1 MKIINNKLKSVF
13 NNLLKDYVE
22 ELKRNYNATI
32 DTKALDYLADK
43 LTIEAAKENNP
54 KLLTTVEK
62 NITKI
67 FMNGKIIILSESVDN
82 GLYENCFN
90 ISTER
95 DTNSK
100 KQVLLVQ
107 TDKYSYVLSNNGLF
121 KFGKDNNVYNYY
133 TFKDNG
139 EVDTKVKVDHNTGLL
154 ISKNEVWRFNT
165 EKERKQIESIY
176 NINYQDKESFN
187 KLLNPRKIS
196 TNLDITPKAYEN
208 VMYILSDKGK
218 IRRHNE
224 DSVTAIS
231 HPKDNSIKLL
241 AVADGMG
248 GHGYNNGKEASSY
261 TIEELEKWFNKLSYE
276 EISNSFSLQFG
287 LYKAIE
293 KINKDLWNRQEK
305 IGTTLTCAVV
315 THDKTIVIS
324 IGNSRCYIM
333 KDTNLKQVTDDD
345 TGLYERYK
353 KGKLTKDDLRFHPYH
368 KIIDEGLGLKDKISS
383 WKARPRV
390 FDNDK
395 YDKLLLF
402 TDGVTDCLSDEKIK
416 LIANTSKKEEIL
428 EKIIDEAVNVE
439 QEEPKN
445 ITLPEDFIV
454 YPTPGQ
460 DNTTGAILIKR

>member
-1 MKIINNKLKSVF
+1 METINHSYRNFFKK
-13 NNLLKDYVE
+13 LLKDYVE
-22 ELKRNYNATI
+22 ELKRNYNTTF

-43 LTIEAAKENNP
+43 LTIKATKESNH

-67 FMNGKIIILSESVDN
+67 FMNGKLIISSESVDN

-90 ISTER
+90 ISTKK
-95 DTNSK
+95 DTEE

-107 TDKYSYVLSNNGLF
+107 TDEYSYILSNNGLF
-121 KFGKDNNVYNYY
+121 KYGKDSNVYNYY
-133 TFKDNG
+133 TFKNNG
-139 EVDTKVKVDHNTGLL
+139 EIERKIKVDHNTGLL

-165 EKERKQIESIY
+165 EKERKYLEDVY
-176 NINYQDKESFN
+176 KINYQDEESFN
-187 KLLNPRKIS
+187 KLINLRRIS
-196 TNLDITPKAYEN
+196 TNLDITPKAYES
-208 VMYILSDKGK
+208 VMYTLSDKGK

-231 HPKDNSIKLL
+231 HPKDNSVKLL
-241 AVADGMG
+241 AVADGMS
-248 GHGYNNGKEASSY
+248 GYGNGKEASSY

-276 EISNSFSLQFG
+276 EITNSFSLQFG
-287 LYKAIE
+287 LYKTIE
-293 KINKDLWNRQEK
+293 KINKNLWDRQEE

-333 KDTNLKQVTDDD
+333 KDTNLKQITDDD
-345 TGLYERYK
+345 TKLYKSYK
-353 KGKLTKDDLRFHPYH
+353 EGRLTKDDLRVHPFRN
-368 KIIDEGLGLKDKISS
+368 IIEEGLGLSHKL
-383 WKARPRV
+383 WKAKPRV

-402 TDGVTDCLSDEKIK
+402 TNGVTDCLSDEKIK
-416 LIANTSKKEEIL
+416 LIANTSKKEKIL

-445 ITLPEDFIV
+445 ITLPEDFRV
-454 YPTPGQ
+454 YPTPGK
-460 DNTTGAILIKR
+460 DNATGAILIKR

>member
-1 MKIINNKLKSVF
+1 METINNSYKNYLKE
-13 NNLLKDYVE
+13 LLKEYVG

-32 DTKALDYLADK
+32 DTKALDYLAEK
-43 LTIEAAKENNP
+43 LTIEASKESNP

-67 FMNGKIIILSESVDN
+67 FMNGKLIISSESVDN

-90 ISTER
+90 ISTKK
-95 DTNSK
+95 DTEE

-107 TDKYSYVLSNNGLF
+107 ADEYSYILSNNGLF
-121 KFGKDNNVYNYY
+121 KYGKDSNVYNYY
-133 TFKDNG
+133 TFKNNG
-139 EVDTKVKVDHNTGLL
+139 EIERKIKVDHNTGLL

-165 EKERKQIESIY
+165 EKERKYLEDVY
-176 NINYQDKESFN
+176 KINYQDEESFN
-187 KLLNPRKIS
+187 KLINLRRIS
-196 TNLDITPKAYEN
+196 TNLDITPKAYES
-208 VMYILSDKGK
+208 VMYTLSDKGK

-231 HPKDNSIKLL
+231 HPKDNSVKLL
-241 AVADGMG
+241 AVADGMS
-248 GHGYNNGKEASSY
+248 GYGNGKEASSY

-276 EISNSFSLQFG
+276 EITNSFSLQFG
-287 LYKAIE
+287 LYKTIE
-293 KINKDLWNRQEK
+293 KINKNLWDRQEE

-333 KDTNLKQVTDDD
+333 KDTNLKQITDDD
-345 TGLYERYK
+345 TKLYKSYK
-353 KGKLTKDDLRFHPYH
+353 EGRLTKDDLRVHPFRN
-368 KIIDEGLGLKDKISS
+368 IIEEGLGLSHKL
-383 WKARPRV
+383 WKAKPRV

-402 TDGVTDCLSDEKIK
+402 TNGVTDCLSDEKIK
-416 LIANTSKKEEIL
+416 LIANTSKKEKIL

-445 ITLPEDFIV
+445 ITLPEDFRV
-454 YPTPGQ
+454 YPTPGK
-460 DNTTGAILIKR
+460 DNATGAILIKR

>member
-1 MKIINNKLKSVF
+1 METINNSYK
-13 NNLLKDYVE
+13 NNLKELLKEYVG

-43 LTIEAAKENNP
+43 LTIEASKESNP
-54 KLLTTVEK
+54 KLLTTVEN

-67 FMNGKIIILSESVDN
+67 FMNGKLIISSESVDN

-90 ISTER
+90 ISTKK
-95 DTNSK
+95 DTEE

-107 TDKYSYVLSNNGLF
+107 ADEYSYILSNNGLF
-121 KFGKDNNVYNYY
+121 KYGKDSNVYNYY
-133 TFKDNG
+133 TFKNNG
-139 EVDTKVKVDHNTGLL
+139 EIERKIKVDHNTGLL

-165 EKERKQIESIY
+165 EKERKYLEDVY
-176 NINYQDKESFN
+176 KINYQDEESFN
-187 KLLNPRKIS
+187 KLINLRRIS
-196 TNLDITPKAYEN
+196 TNLDITPKAYES
-208 VMYILSDKGK
+208 VMYTLSDKGK

-231 HPKDNSIKLL
+231 HPKDNSVKLL
-241 AVADGMG
+241 AVADGMS
-248 GHGYNNGKEASSY
+248 GYGNGKEASSY

-287 LYKAIE
+287 LYKTIE
-293 KINKDLWNRQEK
+293 KINKDLRDRQEK

-324 IGNSRCYIM
+324 IGDSRCYIM
-333 KDTNLKQVTDDD
+333 KDTNIKQITSDD
-345 TGLYERYK
+345 TKIYEDYINGIISK
-353 KGKLTKDDLRFHPYH
+353 NDLRFYQYNVL
-368 KIIDEGLGLKDKISS
+368 DESLGLHHKLSS
-383 WKARPRV
+383 WKAKPKL

-402 TDGVTDCLSDEKIK
+402 TDGVTDCLSDDRIK
-416 LIANTSKKEEIL
+416 LIANTYKKEEIL

-439 QEEPKN
+439 QEIPKDLS
-445 ITLPEDFIV
+445 IPKSSRT
-454 YPTPGQ
+454 YPIPGQ
-460 DNTTGAILIKR
+460 DNATGAILIKR

>member
-1 MKIINNKLKSVF
+1 METINNSYKNYLKG
-13 NNLLKDYVE
+13 LLKEYVG
-22 ELKRNYNATI
+22 ELKRNYNTTI

-43 LTIEAAKENNP
+43 LTIEASKENNP
-54 KLLTTVEK
+54 KLLTTIEK

-67 FMNGKIIILSESVDN
+67 FMNGKLIISSESVDN

-90 ISTER
+90 ISTKK
-95 DTNSK
+95 DTEE

-107 TDKYSYVLSNNGLF
+107 TDEYSYILSNNGLF
-121 KFGKDNNVYNYY
+121 KYGKDSNVYNYY

-139 EVDTKVKVDHNTGLL
+139 EIERKVKVDHNTGLL

-165 EKERKQIESIY
+165 EKERKYLEDVY
-176 NINYQDKESFN
+176 KINYQDKESFN
-187 KLLNPRKIS
+187 KLINLRRIS
-196 TNLDITPKAYEN
+196 TNLDITPKAYEC
-208 VMYILSDKGK
+208 VMYTLSDKGK

-241 AVADGMG
+241 AVADGVV
-248 GHGYNNGKEASSY
+248 GYGNGKEASSY
-261 TIEELEKWFNKLSYE
+261 TIAELENWFNKLSYE
-276 EISNSFSLQFG
+276 EITNSFSLQFG
-287 LYKAIE
+287 LYKTIE
-293 KINKDLWNRQEK
+293 KINKNLWDRQEE

-333 KDTNLKQVTDDD
+333 KDTNLKQITDDD
-345 TGLYERYK
+345 TKLYKSYK
-353 KGKLTKDDLRFHPYH
+353 EGRLTKDDLRVHPFRN
-368 KIIDEGLGLKDKISS
+368 IIEEGLGLSHKL
-383 WKARPRV
+383 WKAKPRV

-402 TDGVTDCLSDEKIK
+402 TNGVTDCLSDEKIK
-416 LIANTSKKEEIL
+416 LIANTSKKEKIL

-445 ITLPEDFIV
+445 ITLPEDFRV
-454 YPTPGQ
+454 YPTPGK
-460 DNTTGAILIKR
+460 DNATGAILIKR

>member
-1 MKIINNKLKSVF
+1 METINNSYRNYLKE
-13 NNLLKDYVE
+13 LLKEYVG

-32 DTKALDYLADK
+32 DTKALDYLAEK
-43 LTIEAAKENNP
+43 LTIEVAKESNP

-67 FMNGKIIILSESVDN
+67 FMNGKLIISSESVDN

-90 ISTER
+90 ISTKK
-95 DTNSK
+95 DTEE

-107 TDKYSYVLSNNGLF
+107 TDEYSYILSNNGLF
-121 KFGKDNNVYNYY
+121 KYGKDSNVYNYY
-133 TFKDNG
+133 TFKNNG
-139 EVDTKVKVDHNTGLL
+139 EIERKIKVDHNTGLL

-165 EKERKQIESIY
+165 EKERKYLEDVY
-176 NINYQDKESFN
+176 KINYQDEESFN
-187 KLLNPRKIS
+187 KLINLRRIS
-196 TNLDITPKAYEN
+196 TNLDITPKAYES
-208 VMYILSDKGK
+208 VMYTLSDKGK

-241 AVADGMG
+241 AVADGIV
-248 GHGYNNGKEASSY
+248 GYGNGKEASSY
-261 TIEELEKWFNKLSYE
+261 TIAELENWFNKLSYE
-276 EISNSFSLQFG
+276 EITNSFSLQFG
-287 LYKAIE
+287 LYKTIE
-293 KINKDLWNRQEK
+293 KINKNLWDRQEE

-315 THDKTIVIS
+315 THDKTIVIN

-333 KDTNLKQVTDDD
+333 KDTNLKQITDDD
-345 TGLYERYK
+345 TKLYKSYK
-353 KGKLTKDDLRFHPYH
+353 EGRLTKDDLRVHPFRN
-368 KIIDEGLGLKDKISS
+368 IIEEGLGLSHKL
-383 WKARPRV
+383 WKAKPRV

-402 TDGVTDCLSDEKIK
+402 TNGVTDCLSDDKIK

-445 ITLPEDFIV
+445 ITLPEDFRV
-454 YPTPGQ
+454 YPTPGK
-460 DNTTGAILIKR
+460 DNATGAILIKR

>member
-1 MKIINNKLKSVF
+1 METINNSYRNYLKE
-13 NNLLKDYVE
+13 LLKEYVG

-43 LTIEAAKENNP
+43 LTIEASKESNP

-67 FMNGKIIILSESVDN
+67 FMNGKLIISSESVDN

-90 ISTER
+90 ISTKK
-95 DTNSK
+95 DTEE

-107 TDKYSYVLSNNGLF
+107 ADEYSYILSNNGLF
-121 KFGKDNNVYNYY
+121 KYGKDSNVYNYY
-133 TFKDNG
+133 TFKNNG
-139 EVDTKVKVDHNTGLL
+139 EIERKIKVDHNTGLL

-165 EKERKQIESIY
+165 EKERKYLEDVY
-176 NINYQDKESFN
+176 KINYQDEESFN
-187 KLLNPRKIS
+187 KLINLRRIS
-196 TNLDITPKAYEN
+196 TNLDITPKAYES
-208 VMYILSDKGK
+208 VMYTLSDKGK

-231 HPKDNSIKLL
+231 HPKDNSVKLL
-241 AVADGMG
+241 AVADGMS
-248 GHGYNNGKEASSY
+248 GYGNGKEASSY

-276 EISNSFSLQFG
+276 EITNSFSLQFG
-287 LYKAIE
+287 LYKTIE
-293 KINKDLWNRQEK
+293 KINKNLWDRQEE

-324 IGNSRCYIM
+324 IGDSRCYIM
-333 KDTNLKQVTDDD
+333 KDTNIKQITSDD
-345 TGLYERYK
+345 TKIYEDYINGIISK
-353 KGKLTKDDLRFHPYH
+353 NDLRFYQYNVL
-368 KIIDEGLGLKDKISS
+368 DESLGLHHKLSS
-383 WKARPRV
+383 WKAKPKL

-402 TDGVTDCLSDEKIK
+402 TDGVTDCLSDDKIK

-428 EKIIDEAVNVE
+428 EKIINEAVNVE
-439 QEEPKN
+439 QEIPKDLS
-445 ITLPEDFIV
+445 IPKSSRT
-454 YPTPGQ
+454 YPIPGQ
-460 DNTTGAILIKR
+460 DNATGAILIKR

>member
-1 MKIINNKLKSVF
+1 METINNSYKNCFKK
-13 NNLLKDYVE
+13 LLKDYVE
-22 ELKRNYNATI
+22 KLKINYNATI
-32 DTKALDYLADK
+32 DTKALDYLANK
-43 LTIEAAKENNP
+43 LTIEAEKENNNP
-54 KLLTTVEK
+54 ELLTTTEK

-67 FMNGKIIILSESVDN
+67 FMNGKIIILSKSIDN

-90 ISTER
+90 ISTKK
-95 DTNSK
+95 DTNAK

-107 TDKYSYVLSNNGLF
+107 TDEYSYILSNNGLY
-121 KFGKDNNVYNYY
+121 KFGKDSNVYNYY

-139 EVDTKVKVDHNTGLL
+139 EIETKAKVDHNTGLL
-154 ISKNEVWRFNT
+154 VSKNEIWRFNT
-165 EKERKQIESIY
+165 ERERKHLESIY
-176 NINYQDKESFN
+176 KLNYQDKESFN
-187 KLLNPRKIS
+187 KLVNPRRIS
-196 TNLDITPKAYEN
+196 INLDITPKAYNN
-208 VMYILSDKGK
+208 VMYTLSNKGK

-293 KINKDLWNRQEK
+293 KINKDLWNRKEE
-305 IGTTLTCAVV
+305 IETTLTCAVV

-324 IGNSRCYIM
+324 IGDSRCYIM
-333 KDTNLKQVTDDD
+333 KDTYIEQVTNDD
-345 TGLYERYK
+345 TKIYEDYMNGIISK
-353 KGKLTKDDLRFHPYH
+353 NDLRFYQYNVL
-368 KIIDEGLGLKDKISS
+368 EESLGLRNKLSS
-383 WKARPRV
+383 WKIKPRV
-390 FDNDK
+390 FDNDR

-416 LIANTSKKEEIL
+416 LIAHTEEKEKIL
-428 EKIIDEAVNVE
+428 EKIVDEAVNVE
-439 QEEPKN
+439 QEIPKDLS
-445 ITLPEDFIV
+445 ISKSSRT
-454 YPTPGQ
+454 YPIPGQ
-460 DNTTGAILIKR
+460 DNVTGAILIKR

>member
-1 MKIINNKLKSVF
+1 METINNSYKNYLKE
-13 NNLLKDYVE
+13 LLKEYVG

-43 LTIEAAKENNP
+43 LTIEASKESNP
-54 KLLTTVEK
+54 KLLTTVEN

-67 FMNGKIIILSESVDN
+67 FMNGKLIISSESVDN

-90 ISTER
+90 ISTKK
-95 DTNSK
+95 DTEE

-107 TDKYSYVLSNNGLF
+107 ADEYSYILSNNGLF
-121 KFGKDNNVYNYY
+121 KYGKDSNVYNYY
-133 TFKDNG
+133 TFKNNG
-139 EVDTKVKVDHNTGLL
+139 EIERKIKVDHNTGLL

-165 EKERKQIESIY
+165 EKERKYLEDVY
-176 NINYQDKESFN
+176 KINYQDEESFN
-187 KLLNPRKIS
+187 KLINLRRIS
-196 TNLDITPKAYEN
+196 TNLDITPKAYES
-208 VMYILSDKGK
+208 VMYTLSDKGK

-231 HPKDNSIKLL
+231 HPKDNSVKLL
-241 AVADGMG
+241 AVADGMS
-248 GHGYNNGKEASSY
+248 GYGNGKEASSY

-276 EISNSFSLQFG
+276 EITNSFSLQFG
-287 LYKAIE
+287 LYKTIE
-293 KINKDLWNRQEK
+293 KINKNLWDRQEE

-333 KDTNLKQVTDDD
+333 KDTNLKQITDDD
-345 TGLYERYK
+345 TKLYKSYK
-353 KGKLTKDDLRFHPYH
+353 EGRLTKDDLRVHPFRN
-368 KIIDEGLGLKDKISS
+368 IIEEGLGLSHKL
-383 WKARPRV
+383 WKAKPRV

-402 TDGVTDCLSDEKIK
+402 TNGVTDCLSDEKIK
-416 LIANTSKKEEIL
+416 LIANTSKKEKIL

-445 ITLPEDFIV
+445 ITLPEDFRV
-454 YPTPGQ
+454 YPTPGK
-460 DNTTGAILIKR
+460 DNATGAILIKR

>member
-1 MKIINNKLKSVF
+1 METINNSYRNYLKE
-13 NNLLKDYVE
+13 LLKEYVG

-43 LTIEAAKENNP
+43 LTIEASKESNP

-67 FMNGKIIILSESVDN
+67 FMNGKLIISSESVDN

-90 ISTER
+90 ISTKK
-95 DTNSK
+95 DTEE

-107 TDKYSYVLSNNGLF
+107 ADEYSYILSNNGLF
-121 KFGKDNNVYNYY
+121 KYGKDSNVYNYY
-133 TFKDNG
+133 TFKNNG
-139 EVDTKVKVDHNTGLL
+139 EIERKIKVDHNTGLL

-165 EKERKQIESIY
+165 EKERKYLEDVY
-176 NINYQDKESFN
+176 KINYQDEESFN
-187 KLLNPRKIS
+187 KLINLRRIS
-196 TNLDITPKAYEN
+196 TNLDITPKAYES
-208 VMYILSDKGK
+208 VMYTLSDKGK

-231 HPKDNSIKLL
+231 HPKDNSVKLL
-241 AVADGMG
+241 AVADGMS
-248 GHGYNNGKEASSY
+248 GYGNGKEASSY

-276 EISNSFSLQFG
+276 EITNSFSLQFG
-287 LYKAIE
+287 LYKTIE
-293 KINKDLWNRQEK
+293 KINKNLWDRQEE

-333 KDTNLKQVTDDD
+333 KDTNLKQITDDD
-345 TGLYERYK
+345 TKLYKSYK
-353 KGKLTKDDLRFHPYH
+353 EGRLTKDDLRVHPFRN
-368 KIIDEGLGLKDKISS
+368 IIEEGLGLSHKL
-383 WKARPRV
+383 WKAKPRV

-402 TDGVTDCLSDEKIK
+402 TNGVTDCLSDEKIK
-416 LIANTSKKEEIL
+416 LIANTSKKEKIL

-445 ITLPEDFIV
+445 ITLPEDFRV
-454 YPTPGQ
+454 YPTPGK
-460 DNTTGAILIKR
+460 DNATGAILIKR

>member
-1 MKIINNKLKSVF
+1 METINNSYKNYLKG
-13 NNLLKDYVE
+13 LLKEYVG
-22 ELKRNYNATI
+22 ELKRNYNTTI
-32 DTKALDYLADK
+32 DTKALDYLAEK
-43 LTIEAAKENNP
+43 LTIEASKESNP

-67 FMNGKIIILSESVDN
+67 FMNGKLIISSESVDN

-90 ISTER
+90 ISTKK
-95 DTNSK
+95 DTEE

-107 TDKYSYVLSNNGLF
+107 ADEYSYILSNNGLF
-121 KFGKDNNVYNYY
+121 KYGKDSNVYNYY
-133 TFKDNG
+133 TFKNNG
-139 EVDTKVKVDHNTGLL
+139 EIERKIKVDHNTGLL

-165 EKERKQIESIY
+165 EKERKYLEDVY
-176 NINYQDKESFN
+176 KINYQDEESFN
-187 KLLNPRKIS
+187 KLINLRRIS
-196 TNLDITPKAYEN
+196 TNLDITPKAYES
-208 VMYILSDKGK
+208 VMYTLSDKGK

-231 HPKDNSIKLL
+231 HPKDNSVKLL
-241 AVADGMG
+241 AVADGMS
-248 GHGYNNGKEASSY
+248 GYGNGKEASSY

-276 EISNSFSLQFG
+276 EITNSFSLQFG
-287 LYKAIE
+287 LYKTIE
-293 KINKDLWNRQEK
+293 KINKNLWDRQEE

-333 KDTNLKQVTDDD
+333 KDTNLKQITDDD
-345 TGLYERYK
+345 TKLYKSYK
-353 KGKLTKDDLRFHPYH
+353 EGRLTKDDLRVHPFRN
-368 KIIDEGLGLKDKISS
+368 IIEEGLGLSHKL
-383 WKARPRV
+383 WKAKPRV

-402 TDGVTDCLSDEKIK
+402 TNGVTDCLSDEKIK
-416 LIANTSKKEEIL
+416 LIANTSKKEKIL

-445 ITLPEDFIV
+445 ITLPEDFRV
-454 YPTPGQ
+454 YPTPGK
-460 DNTTGAILIKR
+460 DNATGAILIKR

>member
-1 MKIINNKLKSVF
+1 METINNSYRNYLKE
-13 NNLLKDYVE
+13 LLKEYVG

-43 LTIEAAKENNP
+43 LTIEASKESNP

-67 FMNGKIIILSESVDN
+67 FMNGKLIISSESVDN

-90 ISTER
+90 ISTKK
-95 DTNSK
+95 DTEE

-107 TDKYSYVLSNNGLF
+107 ADEYSYILSNNGLF
-121 KFGKDNNVYNYY
+121 KYGKDSNVYNYY
-133 TFKDNG
+133 TFKNNG
-139 EVDTKVKVDHNTGLL
+139 EIERKIKVDHNTGLL

-165 EKERKQIESIY
+165 EKERKYLEDVY
-176 NINYQDKESFN
+176 KINYQDEESFN
-187 KLLNPRKIS
+187 KLINLRRIS
-196 TNLDITPKAYEN
+196 TNLDITPKAYES
-208 VMYILSDKGK
+208 VMYTLSDKGK

-231 HPKDNSIKLL
+231 HPKDNSVKLL
-241 AVADGMG
+241 AVADGMS
-248 GHGYNNGKEASSY
+248 GYGNGKEASSY

-276 EISNSFSLQFG
+276 EITNSFSLQFG
-287 LYKAIE
+287 LYKTIE
-293 KINKDLWNRQEK
+293 KINKNLWDRQEE

-324 IGNSRCYIM
+324 IGDSRCYIM
-333 KDTNLKQVTDDD
+333 KDTNLKQITDDD
-345 TGLYERYK
+345 TKLYKSYK
-353 KGKLTKDDLRFHPYH
+353 EGRLTKDDLRVHPFRN
-368 KIIDEGLGLKDKISS
+368 IIEEGLGLSHKL
-383 WKARPRV
+383 WKAKPRV

-402 TDGVTDCLSDEKIK
+402 TNGVTDCLSDERIK
-416 LIANTSKKEEIL
+416 LIANTSKKEKIL

-445 ITLPEDFIV
+445 ITLPEDFRV
-454 YPTPGQ
+454 YPTPGK
-460 DNTTGAILIKR
+460 DNATGAILIKR

>member
-1 MKIINNKLKSVF
+1 METINNSYRNYLKE
-13 NNLLKDYVE
+13 LLKEYVG

-32 DTKALDYLADK
+32 DTKALDYLAEK
-43 LTIEAAKENNP
+43 LTIEASKESNP

-67 FMNGKIIILSESVDN
+67 FMNGKLIISSESVDN

-90 ISTER
+90 ISTKK
-95 DTNSK
+95 DTEE

-107 TDKYSYVLSNNGLF
+107 ADEYSYILSNNGLF
-121 KFGKDNNVYNYY
+121 KYGKDSNVYNYY
-133 TFKDNG
+133 TFKNNG
-139 EVDTKVKVDHNTGLL
+139 EIERKIKVDHNTGLL

-165 EKERKQIESIY
+165 EKERKYLEDVY
-176 NINYQDKESFN
+176 KINYQDEESFN
-187 KLLNPRKIS
+187 KLINLRRIS
-196 TNLDITPKAYEN
+196 TNLDITPKAYES
-208 VMYILSDKGK
+208 VMYTLSDKGK

-231 HPKDNSIKLL
+231 HPKDNSVKLL
-241 AVADGMG
+241 AVADGMS
-248 GHGYNNGKEASSY
+248 GYGNGKEASSY

-276 EISNSFSLQFG
+276 EITNSFSLQFG
-287 LYKAIE
+287 LYKTIE
-293 KINKDLWNRQEK
+293 KINKNLWDRQEE

-324 IGNSRCYIM
+324 IGDSRCYIM
-333 KDTNLKQVTDDD
+333 KDTNIKQITSDD
-345 TGLYERYK
+345 TKIYEDYINGIISK
-353 KGKLTKDDLRFHPYH
+353 NDLRFYQYNVL
-368 KIIDEGLGLKDKISS
+368 DESLGLHHKLSS
-383 WKARPRV
+383 WKAKPKL

-402 TDGVTDCLSDEKIK
+402 TDGVTDCLSDDKIK

-445 ITLPEDFIV
+445 ITLPEDFRV
-454 YPTPGQ
+454 YPTPGK
-460 DNTTGAILIKR
+460 DNATGAILIKR

>member
-1 MKIINNKLKSVF
+1 METINNSYKNYLKE
-13 NNLLKDYVE
+13 LLKEYVG

-43 LTIEAAKENNP
+43 LTIEASKESNP
-54 KLLTTVEK
+54 KLLTTVEN

-67 FMNGKIIILSESVDN
+67 FMNGKLIISSESVDN

-90 ISTER
+90 ISTKK
-95 DTNSK
+95 DTEE
-100 KQVLLVQ
+100 KQVLLAQ
-107 TDKYSYVLSNNGLF
+107 ADEYSYILSNNGLF
-121 KFGKDNNVYNYY
+121 KYGKDSNVYNYY
-133 TFKDNG
+133 TFKNNG
-139 EVDTKVKVDHNTGLL
+139 EIERKIKVDHNTGLL

-165 EKERKQIESIY
+165 EKERKYLEDVY
-176 NINYQDKESFN
+176 KINYQDEESFN
-187 KLLNPRKIS
+187 KLINLRRIS
-196 TNLDITPKAYEN
+196 TNLDITPKAYES
-208 VMYILSDKGK
+208 VMYTLSDKGK

-231 HPKDNSIKLL
+231 HPKDNSVKLL
-241 AVADGMG
+241 AVADGMS
-248 GHGYNNGKEASSY
+248 GYGNGKEASSY

-276 EISNSFSLQFG
+276 EITNSFSLQFG
-287 LYKAIE
+287 LYKTIE
-293 KINKDLWNRQEK
+293 KINKNLWDRQEE

-333 KDTNLKQVTDDD
+333 KDTNLKQITDDD
-345 TGLYERYK
+345 TKLYKSYK
-353 KGKLTKDDLRFHPYH
+353 EGRLTKDDLRVHPFRN
-368 KIIDEGLGLKDKISS
+368 IIEEGLGLSHKL
-383 WKARPRV
+383 WKAKPRV

-402 TDGVTDCLSDEKIK
+402 TNGVTDCLSDEKIK
-416 LIANTSKKEEIL
+416 LIANTSKKEKIL

-445 ITLPEDFIV
+445 ITLPEDFRV
-454 YPTPGQ
+454 YPTPGK
-460 DNTTGAILIKR
+460 DNATGAILIKR